1 MHVDFTCNTNGRGL
15 WSSHAL
21 TVRCLELDLEVFEDD
36 DEPGVK
42 DFGELRVRFDLETWD
57 PSQHGLIYTDKLFVK
72 ELRVELERL
81 GFSKEAIAEVEY
93 SEQGMQGD
101 DYVSLDVY
109 GETFID
115 EFLEICLK

>member
-1 MHVDFTCNTNGRGL
+1 MLVDFTCNTDGKGH
-15 WSSHAL
+15 WSNHAL

-36 DEPGVK
+36 DGLK
-42 DFGELRVRFDLETWD
+42 DFGELRIRLDLATWD
-57 PSQHGLIYTDKLFVK
+57 PMQHGLIYTDKLFLK

-93 SEQGMQGD
+93 SEQGMQGE

-109 GETFID
+109 GESFIS
-115 EFLEICLK
+115 EFLELCLK